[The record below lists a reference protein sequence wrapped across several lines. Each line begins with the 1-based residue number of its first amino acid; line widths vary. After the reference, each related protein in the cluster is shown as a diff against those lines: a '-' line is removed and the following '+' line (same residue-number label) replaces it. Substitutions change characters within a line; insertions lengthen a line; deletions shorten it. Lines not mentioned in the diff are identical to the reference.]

1 MSGTFE
7 GVRSLQFTPDNKY
20 AYTYYF
26 KSIDG
31 ELIRYA
37 EFTTEG
43 YYLVGHMVGGRNM
56 KSGAECTIEAKM
68 NGFTVFKTKW
78 DNGTSGT
85 NNNPLSSPTPFVIPP
100 FTTVLVTADN
110 ISSGTNRNHTAH
122 IKAKVKGAIEQI
134 DLEAIRDGSKW
145 ADQ

>member
-26 KSIDG
+26 QSIDG
-31 ELIRYA
+31 ELVRYA

-100 FTTVLVTADN
+100 FTNFTVDLNTDTQDEISIGLVFE
-110 ISSGTNRNHTAH
+110 
-122 IKAKVKGAIEQI
+122 VKGTIEQI